1 MVLRFACIS
10 WTLLWLVSTQSTFL
24 KFSGCSRFSE
34 FESNETATYIKHW
47 AYTSSHRV
55 LGRFLN
61 RSGLHLRG
69 VITRIKP
76 ASKQAIQ
83 VLIQICF
90 AIVIYQWKFISIH
103 YFEEGFI
110 LRGQWGR
117 ELIIRC
123 TFLSTC
129 GWAYNRAEGGGADK
143 QQVIVG
149 QIYS

>member
-1 MVLRFACIS
+1 MPEIFMACYCVARNKPIRCEVTKPQAVCGLRFACIS

-103 YFEEGFI
+103 YFEERFI
-110 LRGQWGR
+110 LRGH
-117 ELIIRC
+117 
-123 TFLSTC
+123 
-129 GWAYNRAEGGGADK
+129 
-143 QQVIVG
+143 VIVLREIS
-149 QIYS
+149 Q